1 MNTQNP
7 NNLKNPQPGKVNEPV
22 VFPESVSDVV
32 SIDPAGAY
40 FMTYQEQ
47 IKSPQWQKKRL
58 EVLDS
63 RNFTCEFCSR
73 DAKTLNVHHVIYD
86 SKRKLWDYD
95 FNELI
100 VLCEDCHKNWHSEVN
115 DLLTQI
121 AYLKTN
127 CNPDFMAYT

>member
-1 MNTQNP
+1 M
-7 NNLKNPQPGKVNEPV
+7 
-22 VFPESVSDVV
+22 
-32 SIDPAGAY
+32 
-40 FMTYQEQ
+40 
-47 IKSPQWQKKRL
+47 WW
-58 EVLDS
+58 
-63 RNFTCEFCSR
+63 

-86 SKRKLWDYD
+86 SKRQLWDYD

-127 CNPDFMAYT
+127 CNQDSWHTLELLLMYYEFEPDDFNELLRKAKEYKYPWNNE